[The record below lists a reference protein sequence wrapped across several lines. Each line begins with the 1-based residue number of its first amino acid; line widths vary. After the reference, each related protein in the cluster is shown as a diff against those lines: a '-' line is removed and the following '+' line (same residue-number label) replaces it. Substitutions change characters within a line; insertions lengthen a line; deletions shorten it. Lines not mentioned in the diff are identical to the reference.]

1 MDHLKIEKQ
10 VKEAAYLKLLGIGG
24 APDEPEQLLGD
35 PAQEGFL
42 GRQERER
49 SIPKTEAHL
58 ESKSRSLEDFK
69 EERKT
74 QNASNPPPPQK
85 KPQKNCE
92 GQDF

>member
-35 PAQEGFL
+35 PTQEGFL

-58 ESKSRSLEDFK
+58 ESKARSFEDFK
-69 EERKT
+69 EEQKT
-74 QNASNPPPPQK
+74 QNASNQPPPPHPPK
-85 KPQKNCE
+85 KL
-92 GQDF
+92 